1 MKEMRA
7 GSARR
12 PRRALKAM
20 GMVVG
25 LICVAAATAAMAK
38 RSKH

>member
-1 MKEMRA
+1 MKDMR
-7 GSARR
+7 GGVRR

-20 GMVVG
+20 GMVAG
-25 LICVAAATAAMAK
+25 LICVAAATAAMAR

>member
-1 MKEMRA
+1 MKDMR
-7 GSARR
+7 GVRR

-20 GMVVG
+20 GMVAG
-25 LICVAAATAAMAK
+25 LICVAAATAAMAR